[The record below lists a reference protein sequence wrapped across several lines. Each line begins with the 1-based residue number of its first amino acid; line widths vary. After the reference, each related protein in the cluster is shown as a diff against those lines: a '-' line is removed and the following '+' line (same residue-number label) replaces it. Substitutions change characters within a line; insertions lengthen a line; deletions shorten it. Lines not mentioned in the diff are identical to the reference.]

1 MNLLESLHKT
11 ALTAPPSSGVYL
23 WKNTEEKVLYV
34 GKAKNLKNRLKS
46 YFSGK
51 KDIKTRTLLSR
62 AAKIEYI
69 ICSNEYEALILENTL
84 IKQYSPQYNISLKD
98 DKSYPLIRITNEDF
112 PRVFK
117 TRRIVKDGSRYFGPY
132 PNGSSLQTFLE
143 VIYKSYPLRR
153 CKKLRKRNAPCLYY
167 HIGRCSAPCCGKI
180 TKEAY
185 KLYIDEIVCF
195 LEGKA
200 SETLENISKLMK
212 EAAKKLDF
220 EKAAQY
226 RDLHHS
232 LSHLLSTNLV
242 TDSIYEDRDYI
253 NFAFDQSFVQASI
266 LKMRDGK
273 MVEKDSLRVKS
284 LHNHLDLESLKEL
297 AEEFLGTY
305 YEEKQAPQYIY
316 LPFAIDTKLYSEYLS
331 KQKKTS
337 VHIVSLSQI
346 ETSQVDL
353 ANPDSSQIETDKFD
367 LSKSNSSKNDTTP
380 SNTDGLAVA
389 SAIPDYDS
397 NSRHRAILEL
407 AGQNAKED
415 LRKRLSERGD
425 FMGMEEVQKK
435 LGLEK
440 LPLTI
445 EGFDISH
452 LDGNFTVASMV
463 QFYKGKP
470 NKTEYR
476 YFKIKTLEKGQIDDY
491 HSLKEATARRYS
503 RLLNEKLPLP
513 DLILIDGGKG
523 QLHAVKNILDAL
535 ESSVPL
541 VSLAEKNEE
550 LFIPGKKE
558 AIRLAKNSAALKL
571 LQRVRDEAHRFAQ
584 RNVHASQKRKLEEG

>member
-1 MNLLESLHKT
+1 MNFLESLHKT

-23 WKNTEEKVLYV
+23 WKNTEAKVLYV

-62 AAKIEYI
+62 AATIEYI

-117 TRRIVKDGSRYFGPY
+117 TRRIVKDGSLYFGPY

-143 VIYKSYPLRR
+143 TIYKTYPLRR
-153 CKKLRKRNAPCLYY
+153 CKTLRKRSAPCLYY

-185 KLYIDEIVCF
+185 KLYIDEIAGF
-195 LEGKA
+195 LEEKA
-200 SETLENISKLMK
+200 SETLENISKRMK
-212 EAAKKLDF
+212 DAAKELDF
-220 EKAAQY
+220 EKAAHY
-226 RDLHHS
+226 RDLHNS

-284 LHNHLDLESLKEL
+284 LHNHLDPESLKEL

-316 LPFAIDTKLYSEYLS
+316 VPFAIDTKLYSEYLS
-331 KQKKTS
+331 KQKNSS
-337 VHIVSLSQI
+337 VQIVSLSPLPLSI
-346 ETSQVDL
+346 
-353 ANPDSSQIETDKFD
+353 SSQSETDKLD
-367 LSKSNSSKNDTTP
+367 LSKPNSSQSDTTP

-389 SAIPDYDS
+389 SEIPDYAS
-397 NSRHRAILEL
+397 NSRHRAILDL

-440 LPLTI
+440 LPLVI

-503 RLLNEKLPLP
+503 RLLNEKLPFP

-523 QLHAVKNILDAL
+523 QLHAVKDILDAL
-535 ESSVPL
+535 ETSVPL

-550 LFIPGKKE
+550 LFIPEKKE
-558 AIRLAKNSAALKL
+558 SLRLAKNSAALKL

-584 RNVHASQKRKLEEG
+584 RNVHASQKRKMEED

>member
-1 MNLLESLHKT
+1 MNLNNLHET
-11 ALTAPPSSGVYL
+11 ALKAPPSSGVYL
-23 WKNTEEKVLYV
+23 WKNSQDKVLYV

-46 YFSGK
+46 YFSGE
-51 KDIKTRTLLSR
+51 KDIKTRTLRSR
-62 AAKIEYI
+62 ADKIEYI

-98 DKSYPLIRITNEDF
+98 DKSYPLIRITHEDF

-117 TRRIVKDGSRYFGPY
+117 TRHIVKDGSLYFGPY
-132 PNGSSLQTFLE
+132 PNGTALQSFLE
-143 VIYKSYPLRR
+143 TIYKTYPLRR
-153 CKKLRKRNAPCLYY
+153 CKRLRKRNAPCLYY
-167 HIGRCSAPCCGKI
+167 HIGRCSAPCCNKI

-185 KLYIDEIVCF
+185 KLYIDEIIAF
-195 LEGKA
+195 LEEKP
-200 SETLENISKLMK
+200 SETLEKVALLMK
-212 EAAKKLDF
+212 EAAKILDF
-220 EKAAQY
+220 EKAAHY
-226 RDLHHS
+226 RDLHDS

-242 TDSIYEDRDYI
+242 TDSIFEDRDYI
-253 NFAFDQSFVQASI
+253 HFAFDQSFVQASI

-284 LHNHLDLESLKEL
+284 LHNHLNNESLKEL
-297 AEEFLGTY
+297 GEEFLRTY
-305 YEEKQAPQYIY
+305 YEEKEAPQVIY
-316 LPFAIDTKLYSEYLS
+316 LPFDIDTKLYSEYLS
-331 KQKKTS
+331 KQKNSS
-337 VHIVSLSQI
+337 VHIISLSP
-346 ETSQVDL
+346 
-353 ANPDSSQIETDKFD
+353 AK
-367 LSKSNSSKNDTTP
+367 TTP
-380 SNTDGLAVA
+380 TNAEGLAVA
-389 SAIPDYDS
+389 SEIPDYDS

-503 RLLNEKLPLP
+503 RLLNENLPLP

-523 QLHAVKNILDAL
+523 QLHAVKDILDAL

-558 AIRLAKNSAALKL
+558 SLRLAKNSAALRL

-584 RNVHASQKRKLEEG
+584 RNVHASQKRKLEED